1 MKPAIVILAAGSG
14 SRFGHQ
20 TNKVWLPLDSKSVIS
35 HTISNA
41 RQAFPDAPLLLVISP
56 DDEQLA
62 KETIEKEIPEI
73 KLAFTYGGDSRHA
86 SEFKALQHLKSD
98 IENGAIDL
106 VLIHDGARPLATADL
121 YRKIAQVA
129 YEKGGAIPTTPI
141 NPAEIDLSHETSIVR
156 VQTPQGFRAK
166 ELLHAYEK
174 AQVDGFT
181 GTDTGACVERY
192 YPTMKAFAVDAESAN
207 LKITYAEDLALAKAL
222 LAQR

>member
-1 MKPAIVILAAGSG
+1 
-14 SRFGHQ
+14 
-20 TNKVWLPLDSKSVIS
+20 
-35 HTISNA
+35 
-41 RQAFPDAPLLLVISP
+41 
-56 DDEQLA
+56 
-62 KETIEKEIPEI
+62 
-73 KLAFTYGGDSRHA
+73 
-86 SEFKALQHLKSD
+86 KALQHLKSD
-98 IENGAIDL
+98 IDNGAIDL

-166 ELLHAYEK
+166 ELLHAYEN
-174 AQVDGFT
+174 AQIDGFT